1 MTNLINALQTKD
13 SLTENGMSTNS
24 TSINHC
30 VDLFFKIGALRGQSK
45 EVKIKAFSK
54 AFSENPLTTMKI
66 LFWSRDIR
74 GGAGERNTFRE
85 ILTYLVKNKTSVL
98 KNNISLIPEYGRWDD
113 MLFLIG
119 TKLEKEALGEI
130 ACALEGKNGLCAKWM
145 PRGNSKNR
153 EKKRWASA
161 IRKHLGLDPKSYRKL
176 LSNLSNTVEQLMC
189 SKKFED
195 INYSHVPS
203 KAMSDYMRAFD
214 RNDSDGFNK
223 YLESLNKGETK
234 INTGAIYPY
243 DVTKNLNHGSSE
255 GAVEQWKSLPNY
267 MEDSKE
273 RVLPVVDVSGSMG
286 VPAGNNPNLSCM
298 DVAISLGLYISERNE
313 GPFKDAFFTFSNSPK
328 LQYLKGDLSDR
339 FTQLSRADWGG
350 STNIEA
356 TFKRLLEASID
367 NNVSSDDMP
376 TMILILSDMEFNEA
390 TGIGGWGY
398 NNSKSDWNPT
408 AQEMIEN
415 MYNDA
420 GYKMPKIVY
429 WNIQSRQ
436 GNIPVKFDKQGT
448 ALVSGFSPALLTALL
463 SGKDITPYSIM
474 SDVINSERYDKI
486 KI

>member
-1 MTNLINALQTKD
+1 
-13 SLTENGMSTNS
+13 
-24 TSINHC
+24 
-30 VDLFFKIGALRGQSK
+30 
-45 EVKIKAFSK
+45 
-54 AFSENPLTTMKI
+54 
-66 LFWSRDIR
+66 
-74 GGAGERNTFRE
+74 
-85 ILTYLVKNKTSVL
+85 
-98 KNNISLIPEYGRWDD
+98 
-113 MLFLIG
+113 
-119 TKLEKEALGEI
+119 
-130 ACALEGKNGLCAKWM
+130 
-145 PRGNSKNR
+145 
-153 EKKRWASA
+153 
-161 IRKHLGLDPKSYRKL
+161 
-176 LSNLSNTVEQLMC
+176 
-189 SKKFED
+189 
-195 INYSHVPS
+195 
-203 KAMSDYMRAFD
+203 
-214 RNDSDGFNK
+214 
-223 YLESLNKGETK
+223 
-234 INTGAIYPY
+234 
-243 DVTKNLNHGSSE
+243 
-255 GAVEQWKSLPNY
+255 
-267 MEDSKE
+267 
-273 RVLPVVDVSGSMG
+273 MG

-298 DVAISLGLYISERNE
+298 DVAISLGLYLSERHE

-356 TFKRLLEASID
+356 TFKILLEASVD

-398 NNSKSDWNPT
+398 NSGKSDWNPT

-436 GNIPVKFDKQGT
+436 DNIPVKFDKQGT

-486 KI
+486 KIWYKECIQQTLNYIQTEKRGLVVSYRLVFQ

>member
-1 MTNLINALQTKD
+1 
-13 SLTENGMSTNS
+13 
-24 TSINHC
+24 
-30 VDLFFKIGALRGQSK
+30 
-45 EVKIKAFSK
+45 
-54 AFSENPLTTMKI
+54 
-66 LFWSRDIR
+66 
-74 GGAGERNTFRE
+74 
-85 ILTYLVKNKTSVL
+85 
-98 KNNISLIPEYGRWDD
+98 
-113 MLFLIG
+113 
-119 TKLEKEALGEI
+119 
-130 ACALEGKNGLCAKWM
+130 
-145 PRGNSKNR
+145 
-153 EKKRWASA
+153 
-161 IRKHLGLDPKSYRKL
+161 
-176 LSNLSNTVEQLMC
+176 
-189 SKKFED
+189 
-195 INYSHVPS
+195 
-203 KAMSDYMRAFD
+203 MSDYMRAFD
-214 RNDSDGFNK
+214 RNDTKGFNK
-223 YLESLNKGETK
+223 YLESLSKGETK

-243 DVTKNLNHGSSE
+243 DITKNLNHGSSE

-267 MEDSKE
+267 MKDSKE

-356 TFKRLLEASID
+356 TFKILLEASVD

-398 NNSKSDWNPT
+398 NSGKSDWNPT

-436 GNIPVKFDKQGT
+436 DNIPVKFDKQGT